1 MTSRNVKIPTNRS
14 YHSYLIES
22 LKDSREAAA
31 YLDAVLEECNYDELS
46 LALRN
51 VAEARLA
58 VLKDSPSSHSREVAQ
73 NMLSSSTSLDLFS
86 LFQALNDLGFKLS
99 VVPSII

>member
-1 MTSRNVKIPTNRS
+1 MISRNVKMPTSRS

-22 LKDSREAAA
+22 LKDSQEAAA

-51 VAEARLA
+51 VAEARLEM
-58 VLKDSPSSHSREVAQ
+58 LKDSSSNPEREIVQ
-73 NMLSSSTSLDLFS
+73 NLLSSTTNLDLFS
-86 LFQALNDLGFKLS
+86 LFQALNNLGFKLS
-99 VVPSII
+99 VIPSVI